1 MTVRYITPPDT
12 DVLLSGDGC
21 QFSGDAAMFQQTE
34 QTSSPVS
41 DWSWRLLSQPS
52 VVENTVGWPTY
63 RWMPDGHISTLRVTT
78 SPVGRIKCKMS
89 RATLPGSHSTPTTR
103 VTEQKVLRRFQ
114 KMPRSWR
121 RAPRYS
127 GERQAKINITMV
139 ESGSTLSFQLAVRT
153 SLGLFTQST
162 TILTRGFSRCTS
174 RYL

>member
-21 QFSGDAAMFQQTE
+21 LFSGDAAMFHQTE

-78 SPVGRIKCKMS
+78 SLIGRIKCKMS
-89 RATLPGSHSTPTTR
+89 RATSLGSHSTPTTR
-103 VTEQKVLRRFQ
+103 ATE
-114 KMPRSWR
+114 P
-121 RAPRYS
+121 RAPPHCRRTPASCCPAPTYW
-127 GERQAKINITMV
+127 A
-139 ESGSTLSFQLAVRT
+139 APPVRT
-153 SLGLFTQST
+153 GGSIASLVVALSVCQVCVSLHCGAF
-162 TILTRGFSRCTS
+162 
-174 RYL
+174 